1 DNTIVHFTISKTNLE
16 NIAGKVTSENRTP
29 DKAVFALKPPT
40 EEVRVTQ
47 INADSASYK
56 VALTWPEQIFPAQPV
71 TFGIRITDK
80 SDVPLSAATYELVI
94 TDKDG
99 NEVTR
104 TGGVTTPEGVGS
116 QDVTFD
122 AQGSFTMRV
131 DKINASSES
140 VQSSITVIP
149 EFPVGIASIAAALA
163 IAGIIAAR
171 RSSLFTGKT
180 Y

>member
-1 DNTIVHFTISKTNLE
+1 M
-16 NIAGKVTSENRTP
+16 
-29 DKAVFALKPPT
+29 
-40 EEVRVTQ
+40 
-47 INADSASYK
+47 
-56 VALTWPEQIFPAQPV
+56 
-71 TFGIRITDK
+71 
-80 SDVPLSAATYELVI
+80 
-94 TDKDG
+94 
-99 NEVTR
+99 
-104 TGGVTTPEGVGS
+104 TTPEGVGS

-140 VQSSITVIP
+140 VQSSITVVP

-163 IAGIIAAR
+163 IAGIIAAK